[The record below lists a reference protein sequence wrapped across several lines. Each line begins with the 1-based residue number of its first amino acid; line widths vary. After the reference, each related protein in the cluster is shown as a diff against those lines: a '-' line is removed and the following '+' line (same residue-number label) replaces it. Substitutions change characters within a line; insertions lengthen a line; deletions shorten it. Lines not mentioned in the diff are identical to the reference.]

1 MIISIL
7 TADGE
12 NPAPVGRLSIPLLES
27 DYLLRIIP
35 LSVHI
40 IPLCIYIYAYIYI
53 YIHVI
58 FTISIYSN
66 SRCHYKDIYIPY
78 IQVPSFT
85 QITAAVAVRTGTPQG
100 PSGDGHRSTSAQAVG
115 NAEPLKGA

>member
-40 IPLCIYIYAYIYI
+40 IPLCIYIYICIYI
-53 YIHVI
+53 YFIYMLYLRYLYTVI
-58 FTISIYSN
+58 VDAIIKIYIYTIYSSAIFHAN
-66 SRCHYKDIYIPY
+66 HGYRGCQNWDSSRAKW
-78 IQVPSFT
+78 
-85 QITAAVAVRTGTPQG
+85 
-100 PSGDGHRSTSAQAVG
+100 
-115 NAEPLKGA
+115 